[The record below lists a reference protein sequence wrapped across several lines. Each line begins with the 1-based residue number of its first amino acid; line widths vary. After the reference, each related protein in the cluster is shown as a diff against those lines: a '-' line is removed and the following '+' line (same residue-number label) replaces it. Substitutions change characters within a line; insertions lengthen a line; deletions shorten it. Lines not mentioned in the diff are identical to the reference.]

1 MTNTLFQ
8 KRAVFLNIIR
18 QTDLE
23 RMYEFG
29 LCQLLQMYCE
39 SMSKCLARFQPL
51 ACRAFYHIRKVSLIS
66 VDNCQISCAFKQLF
80 P

>member
-1 MTNTLFQ
+1 MSNLLFQ
-8 KRAVFLNIIR
+8 KKAVLLSIDR

-23 RMYEFG
+23 RIYEFG

-39 SMSKCLARFQPL
+39 IMSKCLVHFKPL

-66 VDNCQISCAFKQLF
+66 GDK
-80 P
+80 